1 MREEVQAS
9 LRQDIKRRGPL
20 ERSSALDTKQRG
32 PSQVTVGSPV
42 KDIEQKKTSSAA
54 LWTNYQSEIL
64 ACWRASEPIGGHLDK
79 LENIGLIW
87 EIVTCINIV

>member
-1 MREEVQAS
+1 MREEIQ
-9 LRQDIKRRGPL
+9 G
-20 ERSSALDTKQRG
+20 SSALDTKQSG
-32 PSQVTVGSPV
+32 PSHVTVGSPV

-64 ACWRASEPIGGHLDK
+64 ACWRASEPIGGHLDQ